1 MCCDDGCSSLMCAT
15 RIREAAPPRHRD
27 EPGDDRVDRGH
38 KKHLVQRT
46 AAPAS
51 PSPTPHGSLADAC
64 CRFTLPG
71 LNVPKKERRAHDVER
86 AGDVDGDV
94 SAARVVIG
102 AGCPSKI
109 GKQWRGDQRP
119 ARAPEE
125 GRHAPYPEALRGTLE
140 RLRGRARAAGRAQV
154 SGAGS
159 MAGRAWR
166 HEHGGASMAARA

>member
-1 MCCDDGCSSLMCAT
+1 MIALVSSLMCST
-15 RIREAAPPRHRD
+15 RIRDGPHHLGADVAWRHTAAAPTPR
-27 EPGDDRVDRGH
+27 
-38 KKHLVQRT
+38 
-46 AAPAS
+46 
-51 PSPTPHGSLADAC
+51 HGSLADAC

-102 AGCPSKI
+102 AGRPSKI
-109 GKQWRGDQRP
+109 GKQRRGDQRP